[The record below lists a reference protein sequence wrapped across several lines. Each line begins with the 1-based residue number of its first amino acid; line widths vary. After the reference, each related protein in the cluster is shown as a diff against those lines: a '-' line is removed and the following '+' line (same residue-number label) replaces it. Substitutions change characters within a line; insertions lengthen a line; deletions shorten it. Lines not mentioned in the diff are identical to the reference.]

1 MFRYFLPSRWLT
13 PPSDEDR
20 LSGWGKILMVSALL
34 LYGIGCLFVFEI
46 SSAEAI
52 DSFKPERAHL
62 IVTKQ
67 LFFGF
72 LGFLIAFAIYSL
84 DIDRVLNLAPILYW
98 IQLIA
103 LMAVFL
109 PGIGVARNGS
119 HRWLSI
125 GPILLQPSEFAKI
138 TLALYT
144 LYVTKK
150 DFSKVDFR
158 FWLKITAVLVLI
170 VIEPDNR
177 TCAITASVLFAALFF
192 SPIPLGRVLLP
203 LLVFACISVS
213 VASQF
218 DYVQKRV
225 QVYINPD
232 LDPHGRGYQPMQ
244 AKIAVG
250 SGGLYGRGLGH
261 SLQKFSYLP
270 EAQND
275 YIAAIIAEEWGFLGI
290 TAVLSLYATLILS
303 AFAMLLAAPN
313 LHLSRLMS
321 LFLYIFSA
329 QIVINLCV
337 VVGLFPSTG
346 LNLPFVSQGGSS
358 LWANSII
365 LALILSCDRKRFI
378 AERAQKTH
386 QMY

>member
-1 MFRYFLPSRWLT
+1 MDNAFSKDP
-13 PPSDEDR
+13 DR
-20 LSGWGKILMVSALL
+20 FSGWATIFITSALI

-52 DSFKPERAHL
+52 DSFHPERAHF
-62 IVTKQ
+62 IVSKQ
-67 LFFGF
+67 LLFGF
-72 LGFLIAFAIYSL
+72 LGLLIAFGIYSI
-84 DIDRVLNLAPILYW
+84 DIEKLMRFAPILLV
-98 IQLIA
+98 IQLVA
-103 LMAVFL
+103 LAAVFL
-109 PGIGVARNGS
+109 PGIGVVRNGS
-119 HRWLSI
+119 YRWLQL

-144 LYVTKK
+144 LSLTKMGFERI
-150 DFSKVDFR
+150 DWR
-158 FWLKITAVLVLI
+158 FWAKIITLLALI
-170 VIEPDNR
+170 VMEPDNR

-192 SPIPLGRVLLP
+192 SPIPLKRFILP
-203 LLVFACISVS
+203 LFLFAAVS
-213 VASQF
+213 ITVASQF

-275 YIAAIIAEEWGFLGI
+275 YIAAIIAEEWGFVGI
-290 TAVLSLYATLILS
+290 TLLLALYGGILIS
-303 AFAMLLAAPN
+303 AFAMILKAKNPFI
-313 LHLSRLMS
+313 SRIMS

-346 LNLPFVSQGGSS
+346 LNLPLVSQGGSS
-358 LWANSII
+358 LWANSIVLGI
-365 LALILSCDRKRFI
+365 ILSCDKKRK
-378 AERAQKTH
+378 ED
-386 QMY
+386 

>member
-1 MFRYFLPSRWLT
+1 MNKASSLFQPK
-13 PPSDEDR
+13 
-20 LSGWGKILMVSALL
+20 LSGWAIICMTSALM
-34 LYGIGCLFVFEI
+34 LYAIGCLFVFEI

-52 DSFKPERAHL
+52 DAFHPERAHL

-67 LFFGF
+67 LLFGF
-72 LGFLIAFAIYSL
+72 LGFLIAFGIYSL
-84 DIDRVLNLAPILYW
+84 DIEKWMRWAPVLFT

-103 LMAVFL
+103 LAAVFL
-109 PGIGVARNGS
+109 PVIGVARNGS
-119 HRWLSI
+119 YRWLQL
-125 GPILLQPSEFAKI
+125 GPMLIQPSEFAKI
-138 TLALYT
+138 TLALYILT
-144 LYVTKK
+144 LTKEGMERIDWK
-150 DFSKVDFR
+150 
-158 FWLKITAVLVLI
+158 FWVKTFALLFLI

-192 SPIPLGRVLLP
+192 SPVPLRRFILP
-203 LLVFACISVS
+203 LLLFATVSVT

-275 YIAAIIAEEWGFLGI
+275 YIAAIIAEEWGFVGI
-290 TAVLSLYATLILS
+290 TLLLALYSTMIAS
-303 AFAMLLAAPN
+303 AFAMILKAKNAY
-313 LHLSRLMS
+313 LSRIMS
-321 LFLYIFSA
+321 LFLYIFAA

-346 LNLPFVSQGGSS
+346 LNLPLVSQGGSS
-358 LWANSII
+358 LWANSIVI
-365 LALILSCDRKRFI
+365 AVILSCDRKSALQANFC
-378 AERAQKTH
+378 A
-386 QMY
+386 